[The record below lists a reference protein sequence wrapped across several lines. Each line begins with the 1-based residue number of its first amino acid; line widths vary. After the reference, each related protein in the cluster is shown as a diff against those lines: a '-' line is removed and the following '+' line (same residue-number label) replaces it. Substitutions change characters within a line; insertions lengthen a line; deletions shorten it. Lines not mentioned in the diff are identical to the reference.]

1 MGMFE
6 KPQQSRPRW
15 FFRGAEGHRDHSQ
28 RSQEAT
34 SRVKKHRRQNSLPRV
49 PLQEWGLGGGSLDF
63 VIFSLVLA
71 RYWEVV
77 LFKEK

>member
-1 MGMFE
+1 MGVFE

-15 FFRGAEGHRDHSQ
+15 FFRETKGHRDHSQ

-49 PLQEWGLGGGSLDF
+49 PLQEWGLRGGSLDF
-63 VIFSLVLA
+63 VIFSLILA
-71 RYWEVV
+71 RYWKAA